1 MKLLVVQR
9 GTCTLHYDVTVEVH
23 ETAPKLG
30 EQLRGANLHVLESQ
44 GGHSVELIRHLVQLG
59 RLDPLPVEQLP

>member
-9 GTCTLHYDVTVEVH
+9 GTGTLHYDVTVEIH
-23 ETAPKLG
+23 ETTPKRR
-30 EQLRGANLHVLESQ
+30 EQLRGAYLHVLESQ
-44 GGHSVELIRHLVQLG
+44 GGHSVELIRDLVQLG